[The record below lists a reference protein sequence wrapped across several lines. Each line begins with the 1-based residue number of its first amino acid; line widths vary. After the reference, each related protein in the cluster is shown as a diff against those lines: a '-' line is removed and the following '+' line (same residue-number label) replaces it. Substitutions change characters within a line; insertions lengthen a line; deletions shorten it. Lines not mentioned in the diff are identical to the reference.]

1 MAAYKTIQI
10 IKTFENLHRRVSLGL
25 SAASPLSTPELIYKL
40 ISDKMDGYMSKLQKA
55 MVGDR
60 PNQQPVKEQSDLESH
75 LRMLQILKR
84 IEDEYGTI
92 DIPNMISVLQTVQDY
107 REKQARIM
115 SHQTM
120 LQKKYYEQMAE
131 LIGLS
136 QQRQQAQQLLESTSP
151 KQIVQS
157 QDHKRNGVVPA
168 AGRMGAFTPVPQ
180 HFMPQNPGQHN
191 TLQQQERMNDTSKT
205 RNMDLLSLVSEKLS
219 SLQNEDNAE
228 KRRDDNARPSFLS
241 GPVKESQGYKN
252 PVEQKLADS
261 VLAGAYENRVDQ
273 SLINKETSAPP
284 AFDIL
289 RDRLV
294 REYGSPIE
302 RVEKRMTNSSYLVR
316 FNVTAEMASKLLP
329 PIPKHVEEMK
339 KSNEFKSVFKHDV
352 ILVDVFGRNHNVKYE
367 GIVSSRQRHN
377 RLTTGWCSAARS
389 IGLDVG
395 DKIIFERWTEDRR
408 IIHILV
414 EKDPEFASD
423 DSSSRKRARC

>member
-1 MAAYKTIQI
+1 MQRYI
-10 IKTFENLHRRVSLGL
+10 I
-25 SAASPLSTPELIYKL
+25 LIVC
-40 ISDKMDGYMSKLQKA
+40 SDKMDGYMSKLQKG

-60 PNQQPVKEQSDLESH
+60 PNQHQVVKEQSDLESH

-107 REKQARIM
+107 REKHARM
-115 SHQTM
+115 MNHQTM
-120 LQKKYYEQMAE
+120 LQKRYYEQMVE
-131 LIGLS
+131 FMNLS
-136 QQRQQAQQLLESTSP
+136 QQRQQTQQLLESTSP
-151 KQIVQS
+151 KQIAQS
-157 QDHKRNGVVPA
+157 QDHNRNGGLAA
-168 AGRMGAFTPVPQ
+168 AGRMSAFTPVTQ
-180 HFMPQNPGQHN
+180 HFMPQNPDQHS
-191 TLQQQERMNDTSKT
+191 LQQRERTNDANET

-219 SLQNEDNAE
+219 SLQNEGNYA
-228 KRRDDNARPSFLS
+228 KRRDDTVRPSFLS
-241 GPVKESQGYKN
+241 GPVKGSQGYKN
-252 PVEQKLADS
+252 PVEEKLADS
-261 VLAGAYENRVDQ
+261 VLAGAYENRVDE
-273 SLINKETSAPP
+273 SLLNKETPGPP
-284 AFDIL
+284 AFDIV

-294 REYGSPIE
+294 HEHGRPIE

-339 KSNEFKSVFKHDV
+339 KSNEFKSVFKHDI
-352 ILVDVFGRNHNVKYE
+352 ILVDVFGRNHSVKYE